1 MHQDN
6 LDDLRVISE
15 PEAIRLVGVSRPTWS
30 RMRQRGEA
38 PPKVQIS
45 RHRIGYRIRDLREW
59 IEGRTDSSVTHAAL
73 EPRKR
78 WARRV
83 AAAPAG

>member
-1 MHQDN
+1 MHQDS
-6 LDDLRVISE
+6 LEDLRVISE

-45 RHRIGYRIRDLREW
+45 RHRIGYRIRDLRLW
-59 IEGRTDSSVTHAAL
+59 IEARTGSSATSAAR
-73 EPRKR
+73 EPIKR
-78 WARRV
+78 WQRS
-83 AAAPAG
+83 APAVPAE